1 MSSGAESSSSLNGE
15 LKFLSTDERTR
26 LVENIV
32 GHLMEA
38 QDFIQK
44 RPVQNFSKVDA
55 EFGQRVMDGR
65 SLGKPGKDKTGA
77 NL

>member
-1 MSSGAESSSSLNGE
+1 V
-15 LKFLSTDERTR
+15 LSTDERTR

-55 EFGQRVMDGR
+55 EFGQRVMDGL
-65 SLGKPGKDKTGA
+65 SLGKPGK
-77 NL
+77 